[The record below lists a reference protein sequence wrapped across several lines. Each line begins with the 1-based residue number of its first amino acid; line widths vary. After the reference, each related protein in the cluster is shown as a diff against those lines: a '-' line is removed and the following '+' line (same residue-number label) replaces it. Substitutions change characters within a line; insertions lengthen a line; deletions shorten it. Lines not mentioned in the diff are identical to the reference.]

1 MKVLV
6 LAGQASQGALLQE
19 FKHRGFTTVLADWG
33 ANPVAKAYADV
44 FYQASTLDIPA
55 IKEIAQKENVDY
67 IITACTDQALLTV
80 AKVSEDLGL
89 PCYIDYQTALNVTNK
104 QYMKKVFTQYDI
116 SSSRHVIFGEGE
128 LSEASVAGMRYP
140 MVVKPVDCNSSKG
153 VKKAYNFAELEE
165 AFNAAWNMSRTKT
178 AIIEEFVQGD
188 ELSVE
193 VWVTDGKAE
202 VLCVESLA
210 KVAMDDRFV
219 ICGEKFPAAVSDC
232 VQEKIRETAQKI
244 ADAFGLK
251 NSPMLIQMICDGK
264 DVFVLEFSART
275 GGGKKYRIVPAA
287 CGVDIIKA
295 LTDLTLGIKPDVQKK
310 APANKHQLVA
320 YFYSYP
326 GVFDH
331 IDGFEE
337 LKQTGVITEYEITA
351 EKGEELEGKVESSG
365 NRVGGITLVG
375 DDLQTLREKYQK
387 AVEAMHI
394 LDAQGNDLLRHDIL
408 RDIIL

>member
-6 LAGQASQGALLQE
+6 LAGQAPQGALLQA
-19 FKHRGFTTVLADWG
+19 FKKRGFTTVLADWG
-33 ANPVAKAYADV
+33 ANPVAKPCADI
-44 FYQASTLDIPA
+44 FYQASTLDVPA
-55 IKEIAQKENVDY
+55 ITEIAKKEKVDY

-80 AKVSEDLGL
+80 AKVSEELGL
-89 PCYIDYQTALNVTNK
+89 PCYIDYRTALNVTNK
-104 QYMKKVFTQYDI
+104 QYMKQVFAEHDI

-128 LSEASVAGMRYP
+128 LTEASVAHMRYP

-153 VKKAYNFAELEE
+153 VKKAYNYGELET

-202 VLCVESLA
+202 VLLVESLA

-219 ICGEKFPAAVSDC
+219 ICGEKFPADVSES
-232 VQEKIRETAQKI
+232 VMEKIRVTAQKI

-287 CGVDIIKA
+287 CGVDIIEA
-295 LTDLTLGIKPDVQKK
+295 LTDLTLGVKPNVQKQ
-310 APANKHQLVA
+310 APVNQHQLVA
-320 YFYSYP
+320 YFYAHP

-331 IDGFEE
+331 IEGFAEM
-337 LKQTGVITEYEITA
+337 QQAGVLTEHEIYA
-351 EKGEELEGKVESSG
+351 EKGEQLEGKVESSG
-365 NRVGGITLVG
+365 NRVGGITVAAN
-375 DDLQTLREKYQK
+375 DLPTLRKKYQK
-387 AVEAMHI
+387 ATENLHI
-394 LDAQGNDLLRHDIL
+394 YDAQGNDLLRHDIL
-408 RDIIL
+408 SNIVI